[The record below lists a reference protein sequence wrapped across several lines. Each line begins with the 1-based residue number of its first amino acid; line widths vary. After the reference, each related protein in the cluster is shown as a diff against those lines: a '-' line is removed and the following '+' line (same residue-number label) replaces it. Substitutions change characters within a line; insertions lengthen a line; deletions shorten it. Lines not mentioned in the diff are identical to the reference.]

1 MTNVHYLR
9 LRIIEATFFGGG
21 EDCDIEQAGNPFMID
36 EFPSLEWSWGMKVK
50 SQLIFANAY
59 IV

>member
-1 MTNVHYLR
+1 MSIIYVWELLR
-9 LRIIEATFFGGG
+9 PPSSEQE